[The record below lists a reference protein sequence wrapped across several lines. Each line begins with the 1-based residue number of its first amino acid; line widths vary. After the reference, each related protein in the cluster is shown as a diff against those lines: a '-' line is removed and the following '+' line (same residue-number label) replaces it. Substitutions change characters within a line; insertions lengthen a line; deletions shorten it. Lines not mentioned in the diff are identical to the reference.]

1 MKSNMPPIAKHFS
14 HYMAVQSE
22 KERAKSEK
30 RLPENL
36 PTLHSEPPITE
47 KQKEMTALAYLL
59 ADVIYQI
66 MFDLCEQLQSGGT
79 DLRHESKY
87 RFNELFKAAQNF
99 RDRASRVS
107 RDVAVMKSDRAFDDF
122 FEDSEWLRETIE
134 LLFNRVLATEDAKVR
149 IKALLF
155 NLPEK

>member
-1 MKSNMPPIAKHFS
+1 
-14 HYMAVQSE
+14 
-22 KERAKSEK
+22 
-30 RLPENL
+30 
-36 PTLHSEPPITE
+36 
-47 KQKEMTALAYLL
+47 
-59 ADVIYQI
+59 
-66 MFDLCEQLQSGGT
+66 MFDLCEQMQSGGA

-134 LLFNRVLATEDAKVR
+134 LLFNRALATEDAKVR
-149 IKALLF
+149 IQALLF
-155 NLPEK
+155 NLPQR

>member
-1 MKSNMPPIAKHFS
+1 MKEKLPPIAKHFAL
-14 HYMAVQSE
+14 YMAQQA
-22 KERAKSEK
+22 ERERSQRER
-30 RLPENL
+30 RLPDNL
-36 PTLHSEPPITE
+36 PVRHSEPPITE
-47 KQKEMTALAYLL
+47 KQKETTALAYLL

-66 MFDLCEQLQSGGT
+66 MFDLCEQMQSGGS

-107 RDVAVMKSDRAFDDF
+107 QDVAVMKSDRAFDDF

-134 LLFNRVLATEDAKVR
+134 LLFNRALATEDAKVR
-149 IKALLF
+149 IQALLF
-155 NLPEK
+155 NLPQR

>member
-1 MKSNMPPIAKHFS
+1 MPPIAKHFS

-22 KERAKSEK
+22 KERSQRER
-30 RLPENL
+30 RLPDNL
-36 PTLHSEPPITE
+36 PVRHSEQPITS
-47 KQKEMTALAYLL
+47 KQQEMTALAYLL
-59 ADVIYQI
+59 SDVIYQI

-99 RDRASRVS
+99 RDKALRIS

-122 FEDSEWLRETIE
+122 FEDSEWLRGTIE
-134 LLFNRVLATEDAKVR
+134 LLFNRALATADAKVR
-149 IKALLF
+149 IHALLF
-155 NLPEK
+155 NLPQR

>member
-1 MKSNMPPIAKHFS
+1 M
-14 HYMAVQSE
+14 
-22 KERAKSEK
+22 
-30 RLPENL
+30 
-36 PTLHSEPPITE
+36 
-47 KQKEMTALAYLL
+47 AYLL
-59 ADVIYQI
+59 SDVIYQI

-87 RFNELFKAAQNF
+87 RFNDLFKAAQNF
-99 RDRASRVS
+99 RDKALRIS
-107 RDVAVMKSDRAFDDF
+107 RDVTVLKKDQAFDDF

-155 NLPEK
+155 NLPGK

>member
-1 MKSNMPPIAKHFS
+1 MSNNLPPIAKHFS
-14 HYMAVQSE
+14 HYIAVQSE
-22 KERAKSEK
+22 KERSQRDK

-36 PTLHSEPPITE
+36 PTLHSEQPITK
-47 KQKEMTALAYLL
+47 KQQEETALAYLL
-59 ADVIYQI
+59 SDVIYQI
-66 MFDLCEQLQSGGT
+66 MFDLCEQLQSGGA

-134 LLFNRVLATEDAKVR
+134 LLFNRALATADAKVR
-149 IKALLF
+149 IHALLF
-155 NLPEK
+155 NLPQR